1 MSTTRI
7 FGVAAALLSAICA
20 CSGDDAP
27 PPPPPPTVGSA
38 VITWVLQDESGNPL
52 TCEALS
58 LSNASIS
65 LGADTVDVPCGDE
78 QRVRFEMLTPGTYG
92 VTLRL
97 EVAGRGELLSQLDN
111 VQVVANE
118 EATLEMIVEIDT
130 GVITSGSIMFR
141 WTVAGGPAAANC
153 GTVGAETV
161 HFQTQESSIAQFT
174 VEEDCT
180 DGEVLIDRLMPG
192 IYLVR
197 AEMRDASGA
206 AVGLPYQ
213 GQIRVNEGERTVES
227 IGFAPMQDDPAS
239 FYGTWTITSSAAS
252 ESSCTDAGGDYV
264 RVSLR
269 TVPMTM
275 VGVEIASATIA
286 CEVGEVTMENLFGG
300 SNRVRASFILI
311 SDFVGPLDTQ
321 TSTSFFL
328 VAGRTSTITADF
340 DVVP

>member
-7 FGVAAALLSAICA
+7 FGVAVALGSAICA

-38 VITWVLQDESGNPL
+38 VITWTLQDEGGNPL
-52 TCEALS
+52 TCQALS

-65 LGADTVDVPCGDE
+65 LGADTVDVPCGDD
-78 QRVRFEMLTPGTYG
+78 QRARFDMLTPGTYG

-97 EVAGRGELLSQLDN
+97 EVAGRGEILSQLDN
-111 VQVVANE
+111 VQVVANQ
-118 EATLEMIVEIDT
+118 EALLEMIVEIDT
-130 GVITSGSIMFR
+130 GVITNGSIMFR

-161 HFQTQESSIAQFT
+161 HFETQESSIAQFI
-174 VEEDCT
+174 VDEDCT
-180 DGEVLIDRLMPG
+180 TGEVLIDRLMPG

-206 AVGLPYQ
+206 QVGLPYQ
-213 GQIRVNEGERTVES
+213 GQLRVLDGERTEES
-227 IGFAPMQDDPAS
+227 IGFAPTQDEPAA

-252 ESSCTDAGGDYV
+252 ANSCTDASADLV

-269 TVPMTM
+269 TLPTTM
-275 VGVEIASATIA
+275 PGVEIASATAA
-286 CEVGEVTMENLFGG
+286 CDAGEVRMDNLFGG
-300 SNRVRASFILI
+300 TNRVRATFTLLSELL
-311 SDFVGPLDTQ
+311 GPLDTQ

-328 VAGRTSTITADF
+328 VSDRTSTIAVDF
-340 DVVP
+340 EVTR